1 MKPAAALVAILL
13 GLTTS
18 AAAETPYDVLT
29 KPKASWTYEALAPK
43 THKPT
48 GTKVTL
54 SVSAV
59 KTVGPY
65 TVVQVATKVVPENDS
80 DLPLQWIMVGPDGVR
95 GSQFNLTEDFQTK
108 ATDWSE
114 ATITNQYKNTFL
126 PLVYLPGKLAKASK
140 KLSLDR
146 FGEDDR
152 VYKVTFTLAKAK
164 GKDATA
170 WHLGWK
176 GTYTVPE
183 DPSGSRSKYVASLDF
198 DPAIG
203 FTQICVED
211 DRCFKLVN

>member
-1 MKPAAALVAILL
+1 MKLAPSIAILL
-13 GLTTS
+13 GLTTA
-18 AAAETPYDVLT
+18 AAAETPFDVLA
-29 KPKASWTYEALAPK
+29 KPNASWTYEALAPK

-54 SVSAV
+54 SVTNV

-65 TVVQVATKVVPENDS
+65 TVAQVATKMVPEGDT
-80 DLPLQWIMVGPDGVR
+80 DLPLSWIMIGPDGVR
-95 GSQFNLTEDFQTK
+95 SSQFTLKENWETK
-108 ATDWSE
+108 AIDWSAE
-114 ATITNQYKNTFL
+114 EIGNQYKNRYM
-126 PLVYLPGKLAKASK
+126 PLVYLPGKLAKK
-140 KLSLDR
+140 TKSLDLNR

-152 VYKVTFTLAKAK
+152 IYKVTATFAKAK

-183 DPSGSRSKYVASLDF
+183 DPSGSRSKYVASVDF
-198 DPAIG
+198 DPAVG

-211 DRCFKLVN
+211 DRCFKLATP